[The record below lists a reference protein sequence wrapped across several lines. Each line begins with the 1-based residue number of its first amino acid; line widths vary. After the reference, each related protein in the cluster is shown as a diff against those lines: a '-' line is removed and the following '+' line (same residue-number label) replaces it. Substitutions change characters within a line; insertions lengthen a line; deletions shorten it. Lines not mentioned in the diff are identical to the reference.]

1 MINENQEELAALEAL
16 HLLEGEEKARFD
28 REAAQNPELLQRVDE
43 MRVAAAALAH
53 VAPPAE
59 PPSGLK
65 ERILASAEGRSRA
78 AEHSKE
84 PKRLLSFPVLVA
96 WTVAACFV
104 LTTAWTAQLYFS
116 ALNRNALLVLQQRLA
131 DDELQAARN
140 RIESERL
147 LDARELELAKQG
159 EEEARHEVAVL
170 TQKMKDSDDLAK
182 MKIAAL
188 VSLAGDSAQAL
199 AVAVWDPANQRGVL
213 SVEKLPAAMMDR
225 DYQLWVIP
233 TGAGSAP
240 VSAGIFQ
247 VDPATGAGRTTF
259 TAGRPIAA
267 VAKFAISLE
276 PKGGSIA
283 PVGKI
288 VLASQ

>member
-1 MINENQEELAALEAL
+1 MINENQEDLAALEAL

-28 REAAQNPELLQRVDE
+28 REAVQNPELLRRVDE
-43 MRVAAAALAH
+43 LRSAAAAIAH
-53 VAPPAE
+53 VAPLAE
-59 PPSGLK
+59 PPPGLK
-65 ERILASAEGRSRA
+65 ERILDSAEGRSHA
-78 AEHSKE
+78 GKPSNE
-84 PKRLLSFPVLVA
+84 PRRLLSFPVLIA
-96 WTVAACFV
+96 WSVAACFV

-147 LDARELELAKQG
+147 LDRRELELARQG

-213 SVEKLPAAMMDR
+213 SVEKLPAALRDR

-247 VDPATGAGRTTF
+247 IDPATGAGRTTF
-259 TAGRPIAA
+259 TARRPIAA

-276 PKGGSIA
+276 PKGGSIS
-283 PVGKI
+283 PVGRI

>member
-28 REAAQNPELLQRVDE
+28 REAAQNPELLRRVDE
-43 MRVAAAALAH
+43 LRAAAAALAH

-65 ERILASAEGRSRA
+65 ERILASAEGRGQA
-78 AEHSKE
+78 GEPSKE
-84 PKRLLSFPVLVA
+84 PRRLLSFPVLIG
-96 WTVAACFV
+96 WSVAACFV

-116 ALNRNALLVLQQRLA
+116 AIARNALLVEQQRLA

-147 LDARELELAKQG
+147 LDNRELELAKQG
-159 EEEARHEVAVL
+159 EEEARREVAVL
-170 TQKMKDSDDLAK
+170 AQKMKDSDDLAK

-188 VSLAGDSAQAL
+188 VSLAGDSPQAL
-199 AVAVWDPANQRGVL
+199 AIAVWDPANQRGVL
-213 SVEKLPAAMMDR
+213 SVEKLPAALSGR

-240 VSAGIFQ
+240 VSAGIIQ

-259 TAGRPIAA
+259 TAVRPIAA

-276 PKGGSIA
+276 PKGGSIS

>member
-1 MINENQEELAALEAL
+1 
-16 HLLEGEEKARFD
+16 
-28 REAAQNPELLQRVDE
+28 
-43 MRVAAAALAH
+43 
-53 VAPPAE
+53 
-59 PPSGLK
+59 
-65 ERILASAEGRSRA
+65 
-78 AEHSKE
+78 
-84 PKRLLSFPVLVA
+84 
-96 WTVAACFV
+96 VAACFV

-116 ALNRNALLVLQQRLA
+116 AIGRNALLVDQQRLA

-159 EEEARHEVAVL
+159 EEEARREVAVL

-213 SVEKLPAAMMDR
+213 SVEKLPAALSDR

-247 VDPATGAGRTTF
+247 IDPATGAGRTTF
-259 TAGRPIAA
+259 TARRPIAA

-276 PKGGSIA
+276 PKGGSIS
-283 PVGKI
+283 PVGRI